1 MMNHPSLKD
10 VGAFLATLL
19 CFAPVHA
26 AITDISTTPLNT
38 YSAPTSTD
46 VKPNVFFILDD
57 SGSMDW
63 DFMPDWACSPT
74 YSTTTTSCSSA
85 GQDPSSARMEYWFK
99 NAAYNGMYYNPAVRY
114 IPPVAVD
121 ATGAIN
127 TTTYL
132 SQTGVSAATG
142 GNGSASALAPN
153 WAAVKNDAY
162 GVQSTGT
169 TDLQGSTSTPPYF
182 YTMIAAEYCT
192 SPNLKT
198 CVSATAPS
206 TTYPFPAT
214 VRWCSGSALSTCR
227 ATFGNGY
234 GWVRA
239 PSPPST
245 TISVSGSTTTSVSS
259 IVVGGAEILS
269 APTANSNNANT
280 VAQAIVNN
288 INLCTVAKPTGTQC
302 TTIGYSASRSGSV
315 VTVVAPSAT
324 TATPSITKTAGMT
337 ITANAFAVPSTSI
350 LGENRRITLTPEIN
364 SYPYPGSTSKSVA
377 RTDCAGTTC
386 TYNEEMTN
394 YANWWTYYRT
404 RMQMMKTAASNAF
417 ATIDAATDVANNVSR
432 FRLGYMSINNNTG
445 SDYLNLGEF
454 ASTQKYNWYNKL
466 ISANPNSGTALR
478 TTLATAGRLYAGK
491 LNNTSYRG
499 STVTDPM
506 QYSCQQNYT
515 ILSTDGFWN
524 GNAGYKL
531 DGTTGVGNQ
540 DVGLGTPYSDGGTP
554 QLQAQTSTLQQRT
567 GVLQIRSKS
576 TWGNWG
582 NWSNATTCSAN
593 TNTQCQYN
601 WSSWA
606 NASSCTLNYSSG
618 DGSWTVRNGSD
629 CRYVDDS
636 WATATSCTPI
646 TKSVAPAYT
655 VGTARACRTV
665 SSSGGTSDTLA
676 DVAAYYYNTDL
687 RSADATGADA
697 TGTCTGPVIAPSTV
711 ANNLCDNNVPA
722 NGRDVATAQHMTT
735 FTLGLGAQGQMTYAP
750 TDGKDYWNDTS
761 GDFYDIKNATT
772 ANPAN
777 GTCSWQSSGACT
789 WPIPASNSNANI
801 DDLWHA
807 AINGH
812 GAYFSASD
820 PASLSTSL
828 ISALTTIV
836 NTPRPG
842 TAAAA
847 ASSNPN
853 VSASDNYVFS
863 SSYKSVEWYG
873 ELIRQQ
879 ITPEGT
885 LTAQNWSAMRLLD
898 CATTVWTASTS
909 YVLGSAFRQ
918 GNRCYTVNNAYVS
931 GATFNAA
938 GIEDAN
944 TSVVN
949 ADETATT
956 RQPVVPLTSRTIY
969 TKGSTGLISFEWG
982 NLSGTQKSYF
992 TAPAITYSSATVGL
1006 SQFCSPAG
1014 GACLSNTLQT
1024 NNTIASGGAAGEAL
1038 VNFLRGD
1045 RSHEGSYYRQ
1055 RTHVLGDIVSSEAR
1069 YVQTPLYNYLDT
1081 NYSAYKTDK
1090 TTRAGAVYVGANDG
1104 MLHAF
1109 DAITGQELWAYIPSM
1124 VLPNLY
1130 KLADKNYPTDS
1141 TKHQFYVDNSPETGD
1156 ICPTAPTTACTAA
1169 QWKTILV
1176 GGLNRGGKG
1185 YYALDITNPSSPALL
1200 WEFTDQNLG
1209 YTYGNPT
1216 ITKLKDGTWVVLV
1229 SAGYNNVDG
1238 TSTADVGKGRLY
1250 ILNAATGEVIRSIS
1264 TGIGS
1269 ATTPSGLSRIS
1280 AHVLQS
1286 STDNTAIAA
1295 YGGDNLGN
1303 VWRFDINNDIG
1314 ATGYDAQLLVSL
1326 TDSADKAQPVTVKP
1340 VQATVSGKPVIFV
1353 GAGRYLGTTDVAD
1366 NSTQSFYAIKDNLDT
1381 VTLGNPRT
1389 GSSNF
1394 IAQTFTSGTC
1404 PEGTPS
1410 TVCIAQQ
1417 EVRTSSSNTVDWT
1430 TKNGWYVDFLTG
1442 GERVSTDP
1450 QLSLGTLLFT
1460 TITPQASTV
1469 SACGP
1474 TTGTAASFVY
1484 ALDYLTGGAVG
1495 GANGVSGI
1503 SLGSGLVTRPVM
1515 ILQADG
1521 TVRALIRTSSG
1532 VSSGSDLGGTIVIT
1546 PPIKPPSASGTR
1558 RVSWRVL
1565 NPQ

>member
-1 MMNHPSLKD
+1 MKTHTVSKD
-10 VGAFLATLL
+10 IGVALIALAL
-19 CFAPVHA
+19 FVPAHA
-26 AITDISTTPLNT
+26 AVTDISTTPLNT

-63 DFMPDWACSPT
+63 DFMPDWACSSV
-74 YSTTTTSCSSA
+74 YSTTTSSCGSA

-114 IPPVAVD
+114 VPPIAVG
-121 ATGAIN
+121 TSGAIN

-142 GNGSASALAPN
+142 GNGSASAASPN
-153 WAAVKNDAY
+153 WAAVKNDAF

-169 TDLQGSTSTPPYF
+169 TDLQGNTTAPPYF
-182 YTMIAAEYCT
+182 YTMVAAEYCT
-192 SPNLKT
+192 SPNLRT
-198 CVSATAPS
+198 CTTASAPS

-214 VRWCSGSALSTCR
+214 VRWCTDSGLGTCR
-227 ATFGNGY
+227 ATFGNNNA
-234 GWVRA
+234 WVRA
-239 PSPPST
+239 PSPPSA
-245 TISVSGSTTTSVSS
+245 TITVSGSSNTIVSS
-259 IVVGGAEILS
+259 IMVGTVEILS
-269 APTANSNNANT
+269 TPTGSSNNANT

-288 INLCTVAKPTGTQC
+288 INLCTLTRPTGSNC
-302 TTIGYSASRSGSV
+302 SGVGYTATRSGAV
-315 VTVVAPSAT
+315 VTILAPSAT
-324 TATPSITKTAGMT
+324 TSTPVVARTGMT
-337 ITANAFAVPSTSI
+337 ISTTAFAVPNTNI
-350 LGENRRITLTPEIN
+350 LGENRRITLTPGIN
-364 SYPYPGSTSKSVA
+364 SYPYPGSTSKATA
-377 RTDCAGTTC
+377 RIDCAGTTC

-417 ATIDAATDVANNVSR
+417 STIDAATDIANNVSR
-432 FRLGYMSINNNTG
+432 FRLGYMSINNNTN

-454 ASTQKYNWYNKL
+454 AGTQKYNWYNKL

-478 TTLATAGRLYAGK
+478 STLATAGRLYAGK
-491 LNNTSYRG
+491 LNDTSYRG

-524 GNAGYKL
+524 GGAGYKL
-531 DGTTGVGNQ
+531 DGSTAVGNQ
-540 DVGLGTPYSDGGTP
+540 DVGLGAPYSDGGTP

-567 GVLQIRSKS
+567 GALQLKS
-576 TWGNWG
+576 GKGNWT
-582 NWSNATTCSAN
+582 NATTCQAN
-593 TNTQCQYN
+593 SNTQCRYN
-601 WSSWA
+601 WSAWT
-606 NASSCTLNYSSG
+606 NASSCTVSYSTGS
-618 DGSWTVRNGSD
+618 GSWSISNGTD
-629 CRYVDDS
+629 CQYVDGS
-636 WATATSCTPI
+636 WATATTCTPI
-646 TKSVAPAYT
+646 TKSVAPTYT

-687 RSADATGADA
+687 RNSDATGADA
-697 TGTCTGPVIAPSTV
+697 TGTCTGPIIAPSTT

-735 FTLGLGAQGQMTYAP
+735 FTLGLGAQGQMVYAP
-750 TDGKDYWNDTS
+750 NDGKDYWNDTS
-761 GDFYDIKNATT
+761 GDFYDVKNGTT
-772 ANPAN
+772 ANPTN
-777 GTCSWQSSGACT
+777 GVCSWQSSGACT

-820 PASLSTSL
+820 PASLSSSL

-853 VSASDNYVFS
+853 VSAADNYVFS

-879 ITPEGT
+879 ITPEGS

-918 GNRCYTVNNAYVS
+918 GNRCYTVNTAYVS
-931 GATFNAA
+931 GATFNAS
-938 GIEDAN
+938 GIDDAH

-949 ADETATT
+949 ADETAAT

-969 TKGSTGLISFEWG
+969 TKGSSGLISFEWA
-982 NLSGTQKSYF
+982 NLSNAQKAFF
-992 TAPAITYSSATVGL
+992 TAPAITYSSATSGL

-1014 GACLSNTLQT
+1014 GACLSTTLQT
-1024 NNTIASGGAAGEAL
+1024 NNTIATGGAAGEAL

-1045 RSHEGSYYRQ
+1045 RSYEGSYFRQ
-1055 RTHVLGDIVSSEAR
+1055 RTHILGDIVSSEAR
-1069 YVQTPLYNYLDT
+1069 YVQTPLYNYLDA
-1081 NYSAYKTDK
+1081 NYTAFKTDK
-1090 TTRAGAVYVGANDG
+1090 STRAGAVYVGANDG

-1109 DAITGQELWAYIPSM
+1109 DATTGQELWSYIPSM

-1156 ICPTAPTTACTAA
+1156 ICPTAPTTACTSG

-1185 YYALDITNPSSPALL
+1185 YFALDITNPSSPSLL

-1209 YTYGNPT
+1209 YTYGNPS
-1216 ITKLKDGTWVVLV
+1216 IAKLKDGTWVVLLP
-1229 SAGYNNVDG
+1229 SGYNNTDG
-1238 TSTADVGKGRLY
+1238 TVSADVGKGRLY
-1250 ILNAATGEVIRSIS
+1250 VLNAGTGELIRSIATS
-1264 TGIGS
+1264 AGS
-1269 ATTPSGLSRIS
+1269 ATTPSGLSRVT

-1286 STDNTAIAA
+1286 STDSTAIAA
-1295 YGGDNLGN
+1295 YGGDVLGN

-1314 ATGYDAQLLVSL
+1314 AVGYDAQLLVSL
-1326 TDSADKAQPVTVKP
+1326 TDSTGRAQPLTAKP
-1340 VQATVSGKPVIFV
+1340 AIATLSGKPVVYV
-1353 GAGRYLGTTDVAD
+1353 GTGRYLGTTDVTD
-1366 NSTQSFYAIKDNLDT
+1366 SSTQSFYAIKDNLDT

-1394 IAQTFTSGTC
+1394 VAQTLTSGVC
-1404 PEGTPS
+1404 PEGTSS

-1417 EVRTSSSNTVDWT
+1417 EVRTSTNNAVDWT
-1430 TKNGWYVDFLTG
+1430 TKNGWYLDFLSG
-1442 GERVSTDP
+1442 GERSSTDP
-1450 QLSLGTLLFT
+1450 SLALGTLLFT

-1484 ALDYLTGGAVG
+1484 ALSYLTGGPIST
-1495 GANGVSGI
+1495 ANGVSGI

-1515 ILQADG
+1515 IMQADG

-1532 VSSGSDLGGTIVIT
+1532 ASSGTDLGGTKVT
-1546 PPIKPPSASGTR
+1546 APPIDPSPTSGTR

-1565 NPQ
+1565 NAQ

>member
-1 MMNHPSLKD
+1 MKTYPLFKD
-10 VGAFLATLL
+10 VSVLLMALAI
-19 CFAPVHA
+19 FAPAHA
-26 AITDISTTPLNT
+26 AVTDISTTPLNT

-63 DFMPDWACSPT
+63 DFMPDWACSGT
-74 YSTTTTSCSSA
+74 YSTSTSSCNSA
-85 GQDPSSARMEYWFK
+85 GQDPSSARTEYWFK
-99 NAAYNGMYYNPAVRY
+99 NAAYNGMYYNPGVRY
-114 IPPVAVD
+114 IPPVAVG
-121 ATGAIN
+121 ATGAIS

-142 GNGSASALAPN
+142 GNGSASAVAPN

-162 GVQSTGT
+162 GVQSSGT

-182 YTMIAAEYCT
+182 YTMVVAEYCT
-192 SPNLKT
+192 APNLKT

-206 TTYPFPAT
+206 TTHPYPAS
-214 VRWCSGSALSTCR
+214 VRWCTDSGLGTCR
-227 ATFGNGY
+227 ATYGTGY
-234 GWVRA
+234 TWVRA

-245 TISVSGSTTTSVSS
+245 TISVSGSTNTIVSS
-259 IVVGGAEILS
+259 ILVGGLEILS
-269 APTANSNNANT
+269 APTNSSNNANT
-280 VAQAIVNN
+280 VAQAIANN
-288 INLCTVAKPTGTQC
+288 INLCTINRPTGTQC
-302 TTIGYSASRSGSV
+302 TVVGYSATRSGST
-315 VTVVAPSAT
+315 VTILAPAST
-324 TATPSITKTAGMT
+324 TATPAITKTGMNVT
-337 ITANAFAVPSTSI
+337 TSAFSVPSTSI
-350 LGENRRITLTPEIN
+350 LGENRRITLIAGIN
-364 SYPYPGSTSKSVA
+364 SYPYPGSTSKAIA
-377 RTDCAGTTC
+377 RTDCVGTTC

-417 ATIDAATDVANNVSR
+417 ATIDAATDIASNVSR
-432 FRLGYMSINNNTG
+432 FRLGYMSINNNTN

-454 ASTQKYNWYNKL
+454 AGTQKYNWYNKL
-466 ISANPNSGTALR
+466 ISANPSNGTALR
-478 TTLATAGRLYAGK
+478 STLATAGRLYAGK
-491 LNNTSYRG
+491 LNGNSYRG
-499 STVTDPM
+499 STVADPM

-524 GNAGYKL
+524 GDAGYKL
-531 DGTTGVGNQ
+531 DGSTGVANQ
-540 DVGLGTPYSDGGTP
+540 DVGLGAPYSDGGTP
-554 QLQAQTSTLQQRT
+554 QLQSQTSTLQQRT
-567 GVLQIRSKS
+567 GRLQISVYSRSS
-576 TWGNWG
+576 
-582 NWSNATTCSAN
+582 WSDWANASTCSAN
-593 TNTQCQYN
+593 NTTQCRYN
-601 WSSWA
+601 WANTWTNVASCSVNYSSGNGSWTISSGTDCRYSDSSWA
-606 NASSCTLNYSSG
+606 NA
-618 DGSWTVRNGSD
+618 
-629 CRYVDDS
+629 
-636 WATATSCTPI
+636 TSCTPV
-646 TKSVAPAYT
+646 TKSISPTYT
-655 VGTARACRTV
+655 VGTARACRTI

-687 RSADATGADA
+687 RNSDATGADA
-697 TGTCTGPVIAPSTV
+697 TGTCAGPVIAPSTI

-761 GDFYDIKNATT
+761 GDFYDVKSGTT

-820 PASLSTSL
+820 PASLSSSL

-909 YVLGSAFRQ
+909 YVVGRAFRQ

-956 RQPVVPLTSRTIY
+956 RQPVVPLTSRNIY
-969 TKGSTGLISFEWG
+969 IKGATGLVSFEWA
-982 NLSGTQKSYF
+982 NLTAAQKAYF
-992 TAPAITYSSATVGL
+992 SAPAITYASATVGL

-1014 GACLSNTLQT
+1014 GACLSNALQT

-1045 RSHEGSYYRQ
+1045 RSHEGGYYRQ

-1069 YVQTPLYNYLDT
+1069 YVQTPMFNYLDL
-1081 NYSAYKTDK
+1081 NYSAFKSDK
-1090 TTRAGAVYVGANDG
+1090 STRAGAVYVGANDG

-1109 DAITGQELWAYIPSM
+1109 DATTGQELWAYIPSM

-1130 KLADKNYPTDS
+1130 KLADKNYPTDA
-1141 TKHQFYVDNSPETGD
+1141 TKHQFYVDNSPETAD
-1156 ICPTAPTTACTAA
+1156 ICPTAPTSTCSAA

-1185 YYALDITNPSSPALL
+1185 YYALDITNPAAPAVL

-1216 ITKLKDGTWVVLV
+1216 ITKLKDGTWVVLL
-1229 SAGYNNVDG
+1229 SSGYNNIDG
-1238 TSTADVGKGRLY
+1238 TVSTDVGKGRLY
-1250 ILNAATGEVIRSIS
+1250 VLNAATGEVIRNIA
-1264 TGIGS
+1264 TAAGS
-1269 ATTPSGLSRIS
+1269 LGTPSGLSRIS

-1286 STDNTAIAA
+1286 STDSTAIAA
-1295 YGGDNLGN
+1295 YGGDTLGN
-1303 VWRFDINNDIG
+1303 LWRFDINNDIG
-1314 ATGYDAQLLVSL
+1314 AAGYDAQLLVSL
-1326 TDSADKAQPVTVKP
+1326 ADAAGRVQPITIKP
-1340 VQATVSGKPVIFV
+1340 VQATISGKPVIYV

-1366 NSTQSFYAIKDNLDT
+1366 NSTQSFYAIKDNLDA

-1394 IAQTFTSGTC
+1394 VAQTLTSGVC

-1417 EVRTSSSNTVDWT
+1417 EVRTSSSNVVDWN
-1430 TKNGWYVDFLTG
+1430 TKNGWYLDFLTG

-1450 QLSLGTLLFT
+1450 SLSLGTLLFT

-1495 GANGVSGI
+1495 GANGVVGI

-1565 NPQ
+1565 NTP